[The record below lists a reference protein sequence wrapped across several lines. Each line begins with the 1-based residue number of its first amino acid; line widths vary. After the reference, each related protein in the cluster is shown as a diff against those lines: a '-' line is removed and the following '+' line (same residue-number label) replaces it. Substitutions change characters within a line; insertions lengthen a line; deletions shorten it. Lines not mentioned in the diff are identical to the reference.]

1 MPAWKSKRVQEKQ
14 SKKASKRKW
23 KKTQSPSP
31 RNSRTR
37 KKHVSINRRK
47 ISRKGNS
54 KEFRKYLKSKQTKNA
69 WKPKTRKKSPSP
81 KRKKTAK
88 KGKRWATDWDYNAML
103 EVSPGELERYKERN
117 KKSVSPIGLP
127 NWPPKAPSP
136 SELPSP
142 KFKPSV
148 SPTPSINLTEDDYKV
163 LSSAVKDVFKSK
175 TPSPTPKLLRPMD
188 IKSVR
193 TKRDT
198 NLLTPAQIMLLAPSD
213 IASGPKKTK
222 KRKTQK
228 KRKKKRK
235 RKKQKGGKIPSS
247 PPPGMIRRTRKT
259 LPTGLSHKK
268 NRTRKI
274 HNLASRQRSKSVP
287 KMGKSNN
294 KIQIRRTKSE
304 PTTGKNK
311 RLVDLRVKAKIA
323 AALKDSRNNGFSNNA
338 RNLLQGIQ
346 STEKPEEVG
355 LNEDDIKLK

>member
-14 SKKASKRKW
+14 SKKASKRRW
-23 KKTQSPSP
+23 KKTPSPSP

-37 KKHVSINRRK
+37 KKHVSIDRRK

-136 SELPSP
+136 SELPPP

-228 KRKKKRK
+228 KRK

-247 PPPGMIRRTRKT
+247 PPPGMNRRTRKT
-259 LPTGLSHKK
+259 LPPGLSHKK

-274 HNLASRQRSKSVP
+274 HNLASRLRSKSLP

-304 PTTGKNK
+304 PTIGKNK
-311 RLVDLRVKAKIA
+311 RLVDLSVKAKIA
-323 AALKDSRNNGFSNNA
+323 AALASKRARNNGFSNNA
-338 RNLLQGIQ
+338 RDLLQGIQ

-355 LNEDDIKLK
+355 LDEDTLKLIKS